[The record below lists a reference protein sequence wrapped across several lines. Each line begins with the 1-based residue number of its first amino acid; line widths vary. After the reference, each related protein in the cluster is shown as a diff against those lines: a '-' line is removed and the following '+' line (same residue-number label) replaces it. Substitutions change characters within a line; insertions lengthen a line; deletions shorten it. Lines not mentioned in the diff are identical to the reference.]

1 MDLIGAL
8 VSILLLAALSG
19 FVMSRVGQLP
29 LVGYLLAGVIWGAVQ
44 SPGGLQG
51 DTLAFLG
58 ELGIVLLLF
67 YLGIELSWRQVAP
80 IAGRSIALAIAA
92 VGVPFVVLHG
102 TLLLVGLTPAEAL
115 LAAFA
120 LSLTSTAIGVQ
131 VIESR
136 NSLSGRLG
144 QLVVAVN
151 LVIDVGVVLVL
162 AALGAGRGEHGD
174 ASFGVML
181 LRMAGFA
188 AVTGS
193 LGLLIV
199 PRVLDLV
206 HGHPVS
212 RMILPVVLISVGIG
226 VAVLGSRFDVPLSI
240 GAFIA
245 GSLAAEARCREN
257 LRDLLHPV
265 KELFI
270 VFFFV
275 GIGFQIS
282 PESMLRLLPAALL
295 VCLLIFIVRSL
306 AVSLGAYLLGEE
318 AVVAISLAA
327 VLLPIGEFSFLV
339 IAEARLPPGSREN
352 LMALGSLVIF
362 ITAFLVEPGI
372 RTAPVFGDWVYRRS
386 PLSIRHLVY
395 LVRGAVAPAVSPFPP
410 AGNRLARAMRDLGF
424 TAVAIVGLTVG
435 ITEAAAYF
443 DSIAPDWADIRLLGL
458 LVSIALLAPA
468 VYIGWLRWNRLL
480 DAIVGPYK
488 QGPGTERIRLVQRA
502 THGALNWVGLLL
514 MALAMI
520 PILYTLA
527 AEHRIVVLVVTIVF
541 GLAMAW
547 FFRKDVGTLH
557 RLLEEGMGRRRPT
570 GEKPGMRRQSAPG
583 DRETGDGAT
592 PATPVPAPSDDQTLR
607 PR

>member
-19 FVMSRVGQLP
+19 FVMSRLGQLP
-29 LVGYLLAGVIWGAVQ
+29 LVGYLLAGLVWGAVQ
-44 SPGGLQG
+44 SPGGLRG

-80 IAGRSIALAIAA
+80 IVGRSIALAIAA

-162 AALGAGRGEHGD
+162 AALGAGRGEHGVP
-174 ASFGVML
+174 FGLML

-188 AVTGS
+188 AVMGS
-193 LGLLIV
+193 LGLLLI
-199 PRVLDLV
+199 PRFLDLV
-206 HGHPVS
+206 HDHPVS

-226 VAVLGSRFDVPLSI
+226 VAVLGSRFNVPLSI

-245 GSLAAEARCREN
+245 GSIAAEARCRED

-295 VCLLIFIVRSL
+295 VCVLIFIVRSL

-318 AVVAISLAA
+318 ARVAISLAA

-339 IAEARLPPGSREN
+339 IAEARLPAGSREN

-372 RTAPVFGDWVYRRS
+372 RTAPAFGDWVYRRS

-443 DSIAPDWADIRLLGL
+443 DSITPDWADIRLLGL

-527 AEHRIVVLVVTIVF
+527 AEHRIAVLVVTLVF

-570 GEKPGMRRQSAPG
+570 GEKPGMRRQTPPEDGEPGSA
-583 DRETGDGAT
+583 A
-592 PATPVPAPSDDQTLR
+592 PAAAPQPSNDQTLR